1 MYRQALFLLALVFL
15 STSVRSKPLEAA
27 ESEPKPAAAD
37 AAPAAEKDA
46 GTNDAAAGGGDE
58 TAPGD
63 EGTGGGEEP
72 APGDEG
78 TDGGEEPAP
87 GDEGTGGGEGTND
100 EKPTETNDETG
111 GGEGTNDEK
120 PAETPNDETGGE
132 TDVTNA
138 DNGDSADGAAVPHAA
153 EQKIDEAIQK
163 MNQLNDLFESIVQS
177 LGGHTTTDTDDE
189 ANTAIKDT
197 PLQTL

>member
-15 STSVRSKPLEAA
+15 STSVVRSKPLEAA

-78 TDGGEEPAP
+78 T
-87 GDEGTGGGEGTND
+87 GGGEGTND

-120 PAETPNDETGGE
+120 PTETNDETGGE

-138 DNGDSADGAAVPHAA
+138 DAGKIANNVLDLKGNGATGDEMADSPVAP
-153 EQKIDEAIQK
+153 
-163 MNQLNDLFESIVQS
+163 
-177 LGGHTTTDTDDE
+177 
-189 ANTAIKDT
+189 
-197 PLQTL
+197 

>member
-15 STSVRSKPLEAA
+15 STSVVRSKPLEAA

-37 AAPAAEKDA
+37 PAPAAEKDA
-46 GTNDAAAGGGDE
+46 GTNDAGAGGGDE

-63 EGTGGGEEP
+63 EGTG
-72 APGDEG
+72 
-78 TDGGEEPAP
+78 GGEEPAP

-100 EKPTETNDETG
+100 EKPTETNDEGTG

-120 PAETPNDETGGE
+120 PAETNNDETGGE

-197 PLQTL
+197 PLQTLMTKP